1 MKRLLFLLTL
11 YFFSIQANAG
21 SCPDG
26 SDPVKSISADGTYFV
41 YNCASSSNSNKSSSS
56 TNSSSTASSSTSSQ
70 SSKEIDRFGGI
81 SEIPEPANPNDET
94 LKYYLFRYLYS
105 FNKFPF
111 CGPDNKQ
118 LHCEDSPPQYTHSI
132 EPSNNPYQFQSDL
145 REDKYIQ
152 KQMQDTA
159 LLSYLLYEDGKIVI
173 DEITPK
179 DRFGD
184 MFRDSSKRPSQ
195 SVAKSLIGYV
205 AGHAICKGYI
215 DSVDSRLDDWPVL
228 ENTLYHN
235 QKLIDVLNMAAGTQ
249 EYFIGNKFSNSNRS
263 VTSPTVQDAMQ
274 NELKGSKKSD
284 AIYNYNNFNPNIVG
298 SYILYKIGDDNFQQ
312 LLDDVFKKKARVEG
326 GAFFLKNE
334 LAKKDDISIWSQ
346 FFATRYDY
354 LRIAK
359 AMLDDWEKDNCVGKY
374 LKTIHE
380 RRIPKNRKYFNEDR
394 VGLPLGYAGFFHTN
408 YKGMENRPVMGMDG
422 YGGQT
427 ILIDFERGR
436 IVATQAIHDN
446 MKFPQPGGI
455 DFKKISYERIKN
467 SKPASNIKA
476 PPEPVVDSQEIIKER
491 NAAIE
496 TEKKAKEYW
505 DNYYEAM
512 DEKTQRVSY
521 GGSEDG
527 SIIFREDFE
536 NLDQRNLRVDDR
548 DDQWYVKKGNNG
560 NSMYCNKKATTDD
573 YAAFNLGNQ
582 NWRDYSISYKIKFA
596 TSKGGELET
605 HIRKKGNRQGEYR
618 SVINSETGNT
628 VLKFVKGADRVNTTI
643 AKGSKAAIRDKW
655 ANVQLIASGNN
666 IKYLVNNK
674 VVASTKDDR
683 VEKGAVMFA
692 VTSKSEL
699 CIDDIVIKKEIQNIE
714 LSSKSVGQFNMKKLS
729 ENSNPKLGV
738 FSTISNIFDVNQDG
752 HDDLIVGNTNMNTDD
767 RNQQNE
773 FAKPV
778 ILFWDNNI
786 KKYVVD
792 DKVQKAL
799 PFMYYPRRIHGSI
812 NSKTGLT
819 HLFIADTGFDLAN
832 YDYSKGLANLPPT
845 CGGQNH
851 LITYD
856 PSSGKVSEIQLPKLY
871 DFSHGITTS
880 DLNGDQ
886 VADYVLFNSPF
897 IKFPEKCSFNGK
909 AFTNES
915 YILYS
920 NKKGGFDKVN
930 LKLNYKGYG
939 KAPVINA
946 GIVVRNKNDVFLILG
961 SEQPGDG
968 IYALKQDS
976 KTSFTETSRVNAPAI
991 MSEDGIAGYYSEV
1004 IYADVDMDG
1013 SKEVVASINTHNWKG
1028 RYIQLLDF
1036 NNGELKDRSEDVV
1049 QLPLNVIKT
1058 GNNWCHHLFFTEKT
1072 SWNQPILTCTN
1083 LKPIS
1088 QSEGYF
1094 YTWTQNKLQ
1103 LAKINSKNL
1112 NQWIRRFYPVTID
1125 QKTIFLGH
1133 EINDERKV
1141 NGFSFYDSIVLHI
1154 VEPSMSESELSVVKE
1169 KEKSIVKEEK
1179 EDKFKSEKT
1188 ELFKNIKS
1196 SDTLDGYYSFTLV
1209 QSPMTQLGGGSLE
1222 INNGIVTITQDS
1234 QGIVKPSYASFEGR
1248 IDQNGDIKAIFY
1260 FHPCSGCED
1269 KLVEFDGNLNKKK
1282 LSGKYN
1288 DFQIHFYLTGKKAD
1302 VIKVKT
1308 KTVETKMVETKKV
1321 ETSDSDP
1328 TVSKVIEVT
1337 HGDKLIV
1344 NIAEPHEIAGS
1355 NIKISLKDI
1364 DAPDATRSCPKQLE
1378 LGVKVRDYVAQKLE
1392 NASSIKLTNFR
1403 KTNTKIIAQVVVDG
1417 VDLGEELV
1425 SKGYASKEY
1434 GHWKPYFCSALS
1446 ATNQADQY
1454 RDTDEKKAIFWYER
1468 SIILDPDGS
1477 KNQESHF
1484 LLSKMYSN
1492 FGNAD
1497 KSLENLKKSASLE
1510 WVPAMEELGSSYL
1523 NGSLVKKDSN
1533 QGKKWLKKAFDKGSQ
1548 RAEDIYCGSLPK
1560 AKQKTCKF

>member
-1 MKRLLFLLTL
+1 MQYNILMNKIFFLLVL
-11 YFFSIQANAG
+11 SLFSAQGFAG

-26 SDPVKSISADGTYFV
+26 SDPVRSISEDGTYFV
-41 YNCASSSNSNKSSSS
+41 FNCAGSSNNDTSSS
-56 TNSSSTASSSTSSQ
+56 TNTSSIASKSSSNQSSQ
-70 SSKEIDRFGGI
+70 EIDRFGGL
-81 SEIPEPANPNDET
+81 SEIPESANPNGET
-94 LKYYLFRYLYS
+94 LKFYLYRYLYS
-105 FNKFPF
+105 HNKYPY
-111 CGPDNKQ
+111 CGDSKQ
-118 LHCEDSPPQYTHSI
+118 FFCEDTPPQFSHPV
-132 EPSNNPYQFQSDL
+132 EPSKNPYQFHYDL
-145 REDKYIQ
+145 REDNYIK
-152 KQMQDTA
+152 KQLQDTG
-159 LLSYLLYEDGKIVI
+159 LLSYLLYEDGEIVI

-184 MFRDSSKRPSQ
+184 MFRDSSKLHSQ
-195 SVAKSLIGYV
+195 SVAKTLIGYV

-235 QKLIDVLNMAAGTQ
+235 QKLIDLLNMASGTQ
-249 EYFIGNKFSNSNRS
+249 EYFIGSNKFKNSSRS
-263 VTSPTVQDAMQ
+263 ITSPTVKDAME
-274 NELKGSKKSD
+274 NELKGSKKSSS
-284 AIYNYNNFNPNIVG
+284 IYNYNNMNPNVVG
-298 SYILYKIGDDNFQQ
+298 SYLIYKLGDENFQE
-312 LLDDVFKKKARVEG
+312 LLDDVFKNKARIEG
-326 GAFFLKNE
+326 DVFFLKNFS
-334 LAKKDDISIWSQ
+334 AKKDDLSMWSQ
-346 FFATRYDY
+346 FYATRYDY

-359 AMLDDWEKDNCVGKY
+359 AMLDDWENDTCAGKY

-380 RRIPKNRKYFNEDR
+380 RRIPKNRKYFNDDR
-394 VGLPLGYAGFFHTN
+394 VGLPLSYGGFFHTG

-436 IVATQAIHDN
+436 ILATQAIHDN

-467 SKPASNIKA
+467 GKPASNIKA
-476 PPEPVVDSQEIIKER
+476 LPEPIVDSQEIIKER

-505 DNYYEAM
+505 DNYYYSM
-512 DEKTQRVSY
+512 DEKAQRILY

-527 SIIFREDFE
+527 SVLFREDFE
-536 NLDQRNLRVDDR
+536 NLDQRDLRVDDR
-548 DDQWYVKKGNNG
+548 ENQWHVKKDNDG
-560 NSMYCNKKATTDD
+560 NSMYCNKKVTSDD
-573 YAAFNLGNQ
+573 YAGFNLGSK
-582 NWRDYSISYKIKFA
+582 NWRDYSISYRMKFTA
-596 TSKGGELET
+596 GKGGELET

-618 SVINSETGNT
+618 SVISNLTGSID
-628 VLKFVKGADRVNTTI
+628 LKFVKNAEKINQRI
-643 AKGSKAAIRDKW
+643 ASGSTSKIADKW
-655 ANVQLIASGNN
+655 AAIKLIASGNN

-897 IKFPEKCSFNGK
+897 IEFPEKCSFNGK

-968 IYALKQDS
+968 IYALKKDS

-1036 NNGELKDRSEDVV
+1036 NNGELKEQVRGRSSV
-1049 QLPLNVIKT
+1049 
-1058 GNNWCHHLFFTEKT
+1058 T
-1072 SWNQPILTCTN
+1072 S
-1083 LKPIS
+1083 K
-1088 QSEGYF
+1088 
-1094 YTWTQNKLQ
+1094 
-1103 LAKINSKNL
+1103 
-1112 NQWIRRFYPVTID
+1112 
-1125 QKTIFLGH
+1125 
-1133 EINDERKV
+1133 
-1141 NGFSFYDSIVLHI
+1141 
-1154 VEPSMSESELSVVKE
+1154 
-1169 KEKSIVKEEK
+1169 
-1179 EDKFKSEKT
+1179 
-1188 ELFKNIKS
+1188 
-1196 SDTLDGYYSFTLV
+1196 
-1209 QSPMTQLGGGSLE
+1209 
-1222 INNGIVTITQDS
+1222 
-1234 QGIVKPSYASFEGR
+1234 
-1248 IDQNGDIKAIFY
+1248 
-1260 FHPCSGCED
+1260 
-1269 KLVEFDGNLNKKK
+1269 
-1282 LSGKYN
+1282 
-1288 DFQIHFYLTGKKAD
+1288 
-1302 VIKVKT
+1302 
-1308 KTVETKMVETKKV
+1308 
-1321 ETSDSDP
+1321 
-1328 TVSKVIEVT
+1328 
-1337 HGDKLIV
+1337 
-1344 NIAEPHEIAGS
+1344 
-1355 NIKISLKDI
+1355 
-1364 DAPDATRSCPKQLE
+1364 
-1378 LGVKVRDYVAQKLE
+1378 
-1392 NASSIKLTNFR
+1392 
-1403 KTNTKIIAQVVVDG
+1403 
-1417 VDLGEELV
+1417 
-1425 SKGYASKEY
+1425 
-1434 GHWKPYFCSALS
+1434 
-1446 ATNQADQY
+1446 
-1454 RDTDEKKAIFWYER
+1454 
-1468 SIILDPDGS
+1468 
-1477 KNQESHF
+1477 
-1484 LLSKMYSN
+1484 
-1492 FGNAD
+1492 
-1497 KSLENLKKSASLE
+1497 
-1510 WVPAMEELGSSYL
+1510 
-1523 NGSLVKKDSN
+1523 
-1533 QGKKWLKKAFDKGSQ
+1533 
-1548 RAEDIYCGSLPK
+1548 
-1560 AKQKTCKF
+1560 